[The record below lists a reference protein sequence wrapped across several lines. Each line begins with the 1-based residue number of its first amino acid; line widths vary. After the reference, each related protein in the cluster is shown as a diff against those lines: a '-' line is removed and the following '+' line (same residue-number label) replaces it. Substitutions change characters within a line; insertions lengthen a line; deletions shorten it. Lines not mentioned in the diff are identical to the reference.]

1 MSVNCE
7 ESPAE
12 DPSTIA
18 VQPAASADLLPAEPE
33 PEAPSEVER
42 ETSEVV
48 ASQEEQQSVSENQS
62 AADISATT
70 TDVTVSPVKRIV
82 IADSDDDV
90 TDDEDSVSRDA
101 NMDTRLRDH
110 DYAVSNASHHLEK
123 VALSDEA
130 FPEIPGLS
138 ELGYS
143 PDHPG
148 LPPESHVSNR
158 VPASLSSQMG
168 YESREPNIIN
178 RSPATT
184 RDTAVYRAADGQ
196 AGYLAR
202 PARTS
207 APAPTGYRA
216 TADRNV
222 THPQQQHFLVSG
234 YGGTPVARRVMTTS
248 TVASPSIIHQKRAAP
263 RIVSS
268 PAGHVRPTGSFHQGS
283 DPPPHRVL
291 LLQSSGGPRVAY
303 SPADPS
309 QAALANAPAPLIVPG
324 RGTRPIVRGRG
335 GSAAG
340 RAKKESTSGVSA
352 EETSPTHSPQSAS
365 RIPLSAPLLGNR
377 TTPVSPRKQRPT
389 HAPVP
394 ETPPLPDNF
403 VDDAESGLQSHP
415 EMASKSSTL
424 PPEVMAA
431 ATSLSAQTDTSH
443 PQWANNDISE
453 DDIKAKIEAI
463 SREIAQ
469 ELEQKR
475 METEAQAK
483 ERRRPMSEPS
493 PSSRRRSGNEGI
505 FSGGEEAETGPVSV
519 PRGRGRPKGS
529 GRTRSSLSSSSSASV
544 AATSSTPSH
553 HDISDGSLI
562 TARAPDFQPTRSSGR
577 TASRANATHTTG
589 YDGSMAPE
597 LPPPLPP
604 ISGTQTLRSNY
615 QGGTISS
622 PPHATTPHTP
632 TSSMP
637 YYQQK
642 DANGVSPDEDLA
654 NVSTDPSSDE
664 EEANELKQLKAVAR
678 EKERKMAEKLK
689 RREERKRAKLS
700 RRLKERNHTKTPTK
714 RGPAAYRKFQMI
726 RRNEYTKRA
735 KQMLALFDTTAGAQ
749 SILET
754 SRDLRRGKRMFVAPD
769 VEALLLCDSP
779 SPIFLQ
785 ERGNHDVSP
794 QSQPTNGVNSGRKS
808 VSSPPKSKTENR
820 GRPKGSGK
828 KEKATEEVSKKKGI
842 PGRKPKRIG
851 IRLRRH
857 SENKNTKSPEGSS
870 KEQSGEGE
878 TSDQKEDDVSE
889 EKAPEETKSVP
900 ESSPSAENLK
910 EEAPLKDEV
919 NEPAEVEKPQPTTP
933 QTGNQKKSQ
942 PSSPKKE
949 EQPTSTKRRSS
960 TGSGRTFKREATEL
974 KEVMD
979 YTLPEDRNKPGPGR
993 PSRTS
998 MGSSGKRGRRGSE
1011 RSVESSAKEKEKK
1024 PEPVVEA
1031 VAPRESP
1038 RGKKKREESKEN
1050 EVVEASTLVQ
1060 PPRKRWAAAVK
1071 ENEAAQRASS
1081 PEVTS
1086 SSSTTPM
1093 GTVDVVAADSVSP
1106 SPSSVGGK
1114 KLWLRRHA
1122 AESISEEN
1130 SQTTENLST
1139 PEQPLSCAADSTSDI
1154 TAAPSKVQEQNPI
1167 LRPLDAD
1174 IPIPALGVPPDLEV
1188 VKKMILEEVRETSF
1202 YSNGRFPLEDW
1213 FQSCLPPPPAPPPLP
1228 VPVDPSSTVVAS
1240 SSDMSIA
1247 SSSESGEERMSLA
1260 DRLAKEFGVGT
1271 LNCFGLR
1278 ELMEF
1283 YGKIVFA

>member
-1 MSVNCE
+1 MSANCE

-12 DPSTIA
+12 DPATISL
-18 VQPAASADLLPAEPE
+18 QPAASADLLLAEPE

-48 ASQEEQQSVSENQS
+48 ASQEEQQSVSENPS
-62 AADISATT
+62 AADIAAIT

-90 TDDEDSVSRDA
+90 TDEEDSVTRDA
-101 NMDTRLRDH
+101 NVDTRLRDH

-130 FPEIPGLS
+130 FPEMPGLS

-148 LPPESHVSNR
+148 LPPESHVPNR

-168 YESREPNIIN
+168 YEPREPNIIN
-178 RSPATT
+178 RSSATP
-184 RDTAVYRAADGQ
+184 RDTAVYRTADGQ

-248 TVASPSIIHQKRAAP
+248 TVTSPSIIHQKRAAP

-268 PAGHVRPTGSFHQGS
+268 PAGHVRPAGARLSTSTPHMLMQQHGRQGAPTVTSAPPMQRQVDPPPHRSFHQGS

-352 EETSPTHSPQSAS
+352 EETSPTHSPQSTS

-377 TTPVSPRKQRPT
+377 TTPVSPRKQVHFSDGVAVGARSTETTSPFCVAQAVQPTSLPPQSEDDSTSQQNIVRSPPKIASARLRSPSVSITPHVGVSPTTEPAPPLRPT
-389 HAPVP
+389 HAPVT

-415 EMASKSSTL
+415 EMAASKSSTL

-443 PQWANNDISE
+443 PQWTNNDISE

-483 ERRRPMSEPS
+483 ERRRPISEPS
-493 PSSRRRSGNEGI
+493 PSSRRRSGNEGV
-505 FSGGEEAETGPVSV
+505 FSGGEEAETGPVPVV

-529 GRTRSSLSSSSSASV
+529 GRTRSSLSSSSSTSI

-553 HDISDGSLI
+553 HDVSDGSLI
-562 TARAPDFQPTRSSGR
+562 AARAADFQPTRSSGR
-577 TASRANATHTTG
+577 MAGRTNATHTAG

-615 QGGTISS
+615 QGGTMSS

-632 TSSMP
+632 TSSTP

-664 EEANELKQLKAVAR
+664 EEANEEAEWGDYVTRCLCEMQHNDEWMVECEKCNVWQHMKCMGLDPKKFNQNDTYLCESCKPRPLKWTKKQAQELQLKQLKAVAR

-700 RRLKERNHTKTPTK
+700 RRLKERNVSVINEKTF
-714 RGPAAYRKFQMI
+714 R
-726 RRNEYTKRA
+726 
-735 KQMLALFDTTAGAQ
+735 MLAFF
-749 SILET
+749 
-754 SRDLRRGKRMFVAPD
+754 FV
-769 VEALLLCDSP
+769 L
-779 SPIFLQ
+779 
-785 ERGNHDVSP
+785 N
-794 QSQPTNGVNSGRKS
+794 
-808 VSSPPKSKTENR
+808 
-820 GRPKGSGK
+820 
-828 KEKATEEVSKKKGI
+828 
-842 PGRKPKRIG
+842 
-851 IRLRRH
+851 
-857 SENKNTKSPEGSS
+857 
-870 KEQSGEGE
+870 
-878 TSDQKEDDVSE
+878 
-889 EKAPEETKSVP
+889 
-900 ESSPSAENLK
+900 
-910 EEAPLKDEV
+910 
-919 NEPAEVEKPQPTTP
+919 
-933 QTGNQKKSQ
+933 
-942 PSSPKKE
+942 
-949 EQPTSTKRRSS
+949 
-960 TGSGRTFKREATEL
+960 
-974 KEVMD
+974 
-979 YTLPEDRNKPGPGR
+979 
-993 PSRTS
+993 
-998 MGSSGKRGRRGSE
+998 
-1011 RSVESSAKEKEKK
+1011 
-1024 PEPVVEA
+1024 
-1031 VAPRESP
+1031 
-1038 RGKKKREESKEN
+1038 
-1050 EVVEASTLVQ
+1050 
-1060 PPRKRWAAAVK
+1060 
-1071 ENEAAQRASS
+1071 
-1081 PEVTS
+1081 
-1086 SSSTTPM
+1086 
-1093 GTVDVVAADSVSP
+1093 
-1106 SPSSVGGK
+1106 
-1114 KLWLRRHA
+1114 
-1122 AESISEEN
+1122 
-1130 SQTTENLST
+1130 
-1139 PEQPLSCAADSTSDI
+1139 
-1154 TAAPSKVQEQNPI
+1154 
-1167 LRPLDAD
+1167 
-1174 IPIPALGVPPDLEV
+1174 
-1188 VKKMILEEVRETSF
+1188 
-1202 YSNGRFPLEDW
+1202 
-1213 FQSCLPPPPAPPPLP
+1213 
-1228 VPVDPSSTVVAS
+1228 
-1240 SSDMSIA
+1240 
-1247 SSSESGEERMSLA
+1247 SLA
-1260 DRLAKEFGVGT
+1260 GMQLWKYHT
-1271 LNCFGLR
+1271 
-1278 ELMEF
+1278 
-1283 YGKIVFA
+1283 GKFRSKHSRKWIS